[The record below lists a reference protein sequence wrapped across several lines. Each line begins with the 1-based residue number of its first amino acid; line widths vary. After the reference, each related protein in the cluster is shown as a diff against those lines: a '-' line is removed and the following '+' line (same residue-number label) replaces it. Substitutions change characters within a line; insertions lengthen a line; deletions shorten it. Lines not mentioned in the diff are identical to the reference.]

1 MKHIQLIETISERAI
16 RTGVATH
23 NRRTNYHDY
32 GLHYFGSQSKA
43 PMQEVYKVEY
53 NEELKVVALT
63 HYGTKTCVIDL
74 WTREVAYIY
83 GESQSDV
90 NSIYTFIKYFL
101 DIEVSIGYK
110 PVNGGFYITTPET
123 FTRGGEVD
131 GYIDIYYEDN
141 PKQFLS
147 CVNYSYSH

>member
-1 MKHIQLIETISERAI
+1 MKHIKLIETLSERAI
-16 RTGVATH
+16 RTGQATH

-43 PMQEVYKVEY
+43 PMVEVYRIEY
-53 NEELKVVALT
+53 NETFNSVKLY
-63 HYGTKTCVIDL
+63 HYGTATCTIDL
-74 WTREVAYIY
+74 SNNQVIHIY

-90 NSIYTFIKYFL
+90 NSIYTFIYYFTGKH
-101 DIEVSIGYK
+101 VSIGYK

-131 GYIDIYYEDN
+131 GWTDIYYTDN
-141 PKQFLS
+141 NKQFLS
-147 CVNYSYSH
+147 AVNYGY